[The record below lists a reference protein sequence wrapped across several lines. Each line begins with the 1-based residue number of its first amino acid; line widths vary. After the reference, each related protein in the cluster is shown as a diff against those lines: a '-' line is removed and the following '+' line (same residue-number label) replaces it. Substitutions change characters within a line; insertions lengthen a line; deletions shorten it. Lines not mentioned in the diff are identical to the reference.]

1 MIIGIDIGNT
11 HIVTGIYDNR
21 GELISTFRLATNDK
35 MTEDEYFSYFNN
47 ITKFNNI
54 SIEKV
59 DAILISSVV
68 PNIIITFQF
77 FARKYFK
84 EHDAIAEQIGFEG
97 YKYATCVSVND
108 EICHGFPRKNLILK
122 DGDLVKVDTV
132 VNYHG
137 AMSDSCWS
145 YVVGK
150 STPEIDRL
158 MEVTKN
164 ALYLGIEQAQVG
176 NRIGDIGAAIQHY
189 VEDENGY
196 GDVREFIGHGI
207 GPTMHE
213 SPNVPHYGEAGQGV
227 RLKEGM
233 TITIE
238 PMVNIGGWEAEM
250 DDPNGWTAR
259 TADGSLSCQY
269 EHTIAITKDGP
280 KILTSQDPERDKK
293 YLLDD

>member
-1 MIIGIDIGNT
+1 MITLKSEREIKEMAASGAILAGLHKELRKIIKPGISSW
-11 HIVTGIYDNR
+11 
-21 GELISTFRLATNDK
+21 E
-35 MTEDEYFSYFNN
+35 
-47 ITKFNNI
+47 
-54 SIEKV
+54 IEK
-59 DAILISSVV
+59 
-68 PNIIITFQF
+68 
-77 FARKYFK
+77 FARKYYK

-97 YKYATCVSVND
+97 YEYATCISVND

-122 DGDLVKVDTV
+122 DGDLLKVDTV

-145 YVVGK
+145 YVVGE

-176 NRIGDIGAAIQHY
+176 NRIGDIGAAIQKY
-189 VEDENGY
+189 VEEENGY
-196 GDVREFIGHGI
+196 GDVRDFIGHGI

-213 SPNVPHYGEAGQGV
+213 SPSVPHYGEPGKGL
-227 RLKEGM
+227 RLREGM

-238 PMVNIGGWEAEM
+238 PMVNMGSYEAIM

-280 KILTSQDPERDKK
+280 KILTSQGDERDQP
-293 YLLDD
+293 YLLAD